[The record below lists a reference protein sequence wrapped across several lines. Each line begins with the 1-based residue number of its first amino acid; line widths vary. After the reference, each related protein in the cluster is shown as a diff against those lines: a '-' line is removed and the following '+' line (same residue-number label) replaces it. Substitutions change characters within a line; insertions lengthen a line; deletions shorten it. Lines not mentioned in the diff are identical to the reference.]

1 MVVHLQYRYPQDTR
15 VLKSELDI
23 TNPVSIGVLNKF
35 VPSIDTNL
43 FSIPFVYESSINMS
57 WIHSSNS
64 LQLTIM
70 KKMTDVH
77 FTRVHCSRKSLK
89 KANGRLLKE
98 AGG

>member
-23 TNPVSIGVLNKF
+23 TNPVSIGGTKKF

-57 WIHSSNS
+57 
-64 LQLTIM
+64 
-70 KKMTDVH
+70 
-77 FTRVHCSRKSLK
+77 
-89 KANGRLLKE
+89 
-98 AGG
+98 